1 MNSNIILEIKCL
13 KMYFPAP
20 AKGYLHKKIR
30 AIRAVDNISF
40 KVHRAKTLGLCGE
53 SGCGKSTLAHC
64 IDRLHIPTGGAIE
77 FDGVDITH
85 LAESELR
92 KIRSKISLVF
102 QDACGSL
109 DPRQK
114 VRNIVIE
121 PIRALR
127 LLRSDRDEDIA
138 HRLLHMVG
146 LDPQHA
152 NRYPHELSGGQRQR
166 VGIARA
172 LASDPELVILDEPIS
187 SLDASIQAQI
197 INLLRELQDQRK
209 NLTYIFISHDLSAIQ
224 YMSDYVAIMYLG
236 RIVEMAE
243 TKEIYRNPL
252 HPYTRLLLAAASMG
266 EIAFNDRAGFRNS
279 PKEPAMISEQLVGCA
294 FMARCHYAIPEC
306 GKYMPR
312 IREVRS
318 GHEVACIRN
327 L

>member
-1 MNSNIILEIKCL
+1 MNSNIILEIKGL

-20 AKGYLHKKIR
+20 AKDYLHKKTG
-30 AIRAVDNISF
+30 AIRAVDNVSL
-40 KVHRAKTLGLCGE
+40 KAHRAKTLGLCGE

-64 IDRLHIPTGGAIE
+64 IDRLQIPTSGAIE
-77 FDGVDITH
+77 FEGVDITH

-102 QDACGSL
+102 QDPYSSL

-114 VRNIVIE
+114 IRNIVIE
-121 PIRALR
+121 PIKVLR
-127 LLRSDRDEDIA
+127 LFQSDRDEDIA
-138 HRLLHMVG
+138 HRLLHRVG

-172 LASDPELVILDEPIS
+172 LASDPKLVILDEPIS

-197 INLLRELQDQRK
+197 IHLLRELQDQRK
-209 NLTYIFISHDLSAIQ
+209 DLTYIFISHDLSAIQ
-224 YMSDYVAIMYLG
+224 YMSDYVAIMHLG

-243 TKEIYRNPL
+243 TKEIFQNPL
-252 HPYTRLLLAAASMG
+252 HPYTQMLLSAASMD
-266 EIAFNDRAGFRNS
+266 EN
-279 PKEPAMISEQLVGCA
+279 PLKHEPAARRSTREPEMISEQLAGCD
-294 FMARCHYAIPEC
+294 FMARCHDAIPEC

-312 IREVRS
+312 IREILP
-318 GHEVACIRN
+318 GHEVACIKSG
-327 L
+327 